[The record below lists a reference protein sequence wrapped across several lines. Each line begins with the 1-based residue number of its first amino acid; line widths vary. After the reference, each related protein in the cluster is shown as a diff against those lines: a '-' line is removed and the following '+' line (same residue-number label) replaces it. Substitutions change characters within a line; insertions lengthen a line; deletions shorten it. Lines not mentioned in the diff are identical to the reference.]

1 MKILTITLFF
11 LFCFTF
17 SSHSQAEYQSGY
29 NPKEEY
35 NCKYSLGS
43 ERIFN
48 HENGVTA
55 PLEMSKEE
63 TDNLDEIAERFKY
76 TTYNFK
82 FAVNGDLIRTILR
95 ESNQEEPIIV
105 HFQEVVENNEHVIIT
120 YNTDIKRDI
129 FANTIIFKN
138 NNPINSIETINVF
151 RFEDGIRHHFAL
163 TTQGHCE
170 KVTN

>member
-1 MKILTITLFF
+1 MNMRYLTLIKFLIIYTLVSP
-11 LFCFTF
+11 TR
-17 SSHSQAEYQSGY
+17 AEYQSGY

-35 NCKYSLGS
+35 NCRYSLGS
-43 ERIFN
+43 ERMFF

-95 ESNQEEPIIV
+95 NL
-105 HFQEVVENNEHVIIT
+105 
-120 YNTDIKRDI
+120 IK
-129 FANTIIFKN
+129 KN
-138 NNPINSIETINVF
+138 
-151 RFEDGIRHHFAL
+151 L
-163 TTQGHCE
+163 
-170 KVTN
+170 

>member
-1 MKILTITLFF
+1 MRYLTLITF
-11 LFCFTF
+11 LIIYTLVTPAR
-17 SSHSQAEYQSGY
+17 AEYQSGY

-43 ERIFN
+43 ERIFF

-55 PLEMSKEE
+55 PLVMSKEE
-63 TDNLDEIAERFKY
+63 KDNLDEIAERFKY

-82 FAVNGDLIRTILR
+82 FAVNGDLIRTIVR
-95 ESNQEEPIIV
+95 ETNQEEPIIV

-120 YNTDIKRDI
+120 YNTDIQRDI

-138 NNPINSIETINVF
+138 NNPINSIETINVY

>member
-1 MKILTITLFF
+1 MKHLTLITF
-11 LFCFTF
+11 LIIYTLVTPAR
-17 SSHSQAEYQSGY
+17 AEYQSGY

-43 ERIFN
+43 ERIFF

-55 PLEMSKEE
+55 PLVISKEE
-63 TDNLDEIAERFKY
+63 TDIFDEISERFKY

-82 FAVNGDLIRTILR
+82 FAVNGDLIRTIVR

-105 HFQEVVENNEHVIIT
+105 HFQEVVENNEHVIIA
-120 YNTDIKRDI
+120 YNTDIGRDI

-163 TTQGHCE
+163 TTQGRCE
-170 KVTN
+170 NVTN

>member
-1 MKILTITLFF
+1 MKYLKLVTFLIIYTLV
-11 LFCFTF
+11 TPAR
-17 SSHSQAEYQSGY
+17 AEYQSGY

-35 NCKYSLGS
+35 NCRYSLGS
-43 ERIFN
+43 ERMFF

-55 PLEMSKEE
+55 PLEMSKKE
-63 TDNLDEIAERFKY
+63 TDVFDEISERFKY

-82 FAVNGDLIRTILR
+82 FAVNGDLIRTIVR

-120 YNTDIKRDI
+120 YNTDIKREI

-163 TTQGHCE
+163 TTQGRCE
-170 KVTN
+170 KVIN

>member
-1 MKILTITLFF
+1 MRYFTLMTF
-11 LFCFTF
+11 LIICTLVTPAR
-17 SSHSQAEYQSGY
+17 AEYQSGY

-35 NCKYSLGS
+35 NCRYSLGS
-43 ERIFN
+43 GRMFF

-55 PLEMSKEE
+55 PLPMSNDE
-63 TDNLDEIAERFKY
+63 TDTLDEIAEQFKY

-95 ESNQEEPIIV
+95 QSNQEEPIIV
-105 HFQEVVENNEHVIIT
+105 HFQEVVENNEHVIIA
-120 YNTDIKRDI
+120 YNTDIGRDI

-163 TTQGHCE
+163 TTQGRCE

>member
-1 MKILTITLFF
+1 MKHLTLITF
-11 LFCFTF
+11 LIIYTLVTPAR
-17 SSHSQAEYQSGY
+17 AEYQSGY

-43 ERIFN
+43 ERIFF

-55 PLEMSKEE
+55 PLAMSKEE
-63 TDNLDEIAERFKY
+63 TDVFDEISERFKY

-82 FAVNGDLIRTILR
+82 FAVNGDLIRTIVR

-105 HFQEVVENNEHVIIT
+105 HFQEVVENNEHVIIS
-120 YNTDIKRDI
+120 YNTDIGRDI

-163 TTQGHCE
+163 TTQGRCE
-170 KVTN
+170 NVTN

>member
-1 MKILTITLFF
+1 MRYLTLITF
-11 LFCFTF
+11 LIIYTLVTPAR
-17 SSHSQAEYQSGY
+17 AEYQSGY

-43 ERIFN
+43 ERIFF

-55 PLEMSKEE
+55 PLVMSKEE
-63 TDNLDEIAERFKY
+63 KDNLDEIAERFKY

-82 FAVNGDLIRTILR
+82 FAVNGDLIRTIVR
-95 ESNQEEPIIV
+95 ETNQEEPIIV

-120 YNTDIKRDI
+120 YNTDIQRDI

>member
-1 MKILTITLFF
+1 MRYLTLITF
-11 LFCFTF
+11 LIIYTLV
-17 SSHSQAEYQSGY
+17 SPARAEYQSGY

-35 NCKYSLGS
+35 NCRYSLGS
-43 ERIFN
+43 ERIFF

-95 ESNQEEPIIV
+95 EANQEEPIIV
-105 HFQEVVENNEHVIIT
+105 HFQEVVENNEHVVIT
-120 YNTDIKRDI
+120 FNTDIKRDI
-129 FANTIIFKN
+129 FAKTIIFKN

-170 KVTN
+170 RVKN

>member
-1 MKILTITLFF
+1 MKHLTLITF
-11 LFCFTF
+11 LIIYTLVTPAR
-17 SSHSQAEYQSGY
+17 AEYQSGY

-43 ERIFN
+43 ERIFF

-55 PLEMSKEE
+55 PLVISKEE
-63 TDNLDEIAERFKY
+63 IDIFDEISERFKY

-82 FAVNGDLIRTILR
+82 FAVNGDLIRTIVR

-105 HFQEVVENNEHVIIT
+105 HFQEVVENNEHVIIS
-120 YNTDIKRDI
+120 YNTDIGRDI

-163 TTQGHCE
+163 TTQGRCE
-170 KVTN
+170 NVTN

>member
-1 MKILTITLFF
+1 MRYLTLITF
-11 LFCFTF
+11 LIIYTLVTPAR
-17 SSHSQAEYQSGY
+17 AEYQSGY
-29 NPKEEY
+29 NPNEEY
-35 NCKYSLGS
+35 NCRYSLGS
-43 ERIFN
+43 ERIFY

-55 PLEMSKEE
+55 PLVISKEE
-63 TDNLDEIAERFKY
+63 TDVFDEIAERFKY

-138 NNPINSIETINVF
+138 NNPINSVETINVF
-151 RFEDGIRHHFAL
+151 KFEDGKRNHLAL